1 MKKRLSVI
9 VISWNEIDTLCK
21 CLSTLVPTIDF
32 EKDEIILVDNGSKD
46 NTVEKVKKLYPKI
59 NVIGLKKNIGV
70 VPARNVGIKN
80 ATGTYIM
87 TLDNDTRVLSTKIIG
102 EVVEKIFKSTPNLGL
117 LGFRLLNPDGTIQSS
132 TRRYPN
138 ILQPFAAR
146 IPFLL
151 KFKIFKHIQSNHLME
166 DVDSEDKN
174 ELTIVDY
181 VLGANQ
187 IYRRKDADRL
197 GGYDENIFYGP
208 EDCDF
213 CLRIKDLGLNTALCS
228 EVKIEH
234 DYNRRT
240 QKFSMITIKHI
251 MGFYYLFL
259 KRREL
264 WYLQ

>member
-9 VISWNEIDTLCK
+9 VITWNELGTLRK
-21 CLSTLVPTIDF
+21 CLNTLIPTIDF
-32 EKDEIILVDNGSKD
+32 NKDEIILVDNGSED
-46 NTVEKVKKLYPKI
+46 NTVETIERLYPKI

-70 VPARNVGIKN
+70 GPARNVGIKN

-87 TLDNDTRVLSTKIIG
+87 TLDNDTRVLSTKKLG
-102 EVVEKIFKSTPNLGL
+102 EVVERIFELTPNLGL
-117 LGFRLLNPDGTIQSS
+117 LGFRLLNPDGTIQKS

-166 DVDSEDKN
+166 DVDFEDKN
-174 ELTIVDY
+174 DLIIVDY

-187 IYRRKDADRL
+187 IYRKKHAERL
-197 GGYDENIFYGP
+197 GGYDGNIFYGP

-234 DYNRRT
+234 DYKRRT

-259 KRREL
+259 KRRQL